1 MVQFDRKA
9 ATRVAG
15 SIRIC
20 YFVQC
25 KAETA
30 VDMGF
35 SPLSARQLQ
44 EAIVGSTFC
53 SMAPN
58 REAVEGM
65 AEATLGAGPPAQTL
79 PDGRQEQ

>member
-1 MVQFDRKA
+1 
-9 ATRVAG
+9 
-15 SIRIC
+15 
-20 YFVQC
+20 
-25 KAETA
+25 
-30 VDMGF
+30 MGF
-35 SPLSARQLQ
+35 SSLSARQLQ

-65 AEATLGAGPPAQTL
+65 AEATPGAGPPVQTL